1 MIINQARKEGFHGTQ
16 RTSPKSATVHGL
28 NDAIQKKKTELGFCD
43 ISKCENGS
51 VAECVLVEGAPS
63 VGKTTFAFELGKRW
77 ACGEVLQD
85 CARMHVLLYH
95 PYPKVG
101 TQ

>member
-1 MIINQARKEGFHGTQ
+1 M
-16 RTSPKSATVHGL
+16 
-28 NDAIQKKKTELGFCD
+28 
-43 ISKCENGS
+43 
-51 VAECVLVEGAPS
+51 AECVLVGGAPS

-85 CARMHVLLYH
+85 WACMHVLLYH